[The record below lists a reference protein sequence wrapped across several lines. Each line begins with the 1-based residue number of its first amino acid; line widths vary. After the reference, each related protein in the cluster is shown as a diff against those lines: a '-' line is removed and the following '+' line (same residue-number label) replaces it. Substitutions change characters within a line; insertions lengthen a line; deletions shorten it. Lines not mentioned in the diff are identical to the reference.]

1 MRASPF
7 STQVWNF
14 CGFTASKN
22 DLFRG
27 FYIINLAKLMNLT
40 CIKHRIIDLIMGK
53 VNKIDIEGV
62 LFADITRLIEES
74 RLYIAKTA
82 NATLTLLYWQIGGPI
97 KTATLKNHT
106 AKHTKQNVFT
116 QFFSTTT
123 IHLLP

>member
-82 NATLTLLYWQIGGPI
+82 NATLTLLYWQIGGRS
-97 KTATLKNHT
+97 KTEKFKKKKGKDGKKN
-106 AKHTKQNVFT
+106 VV
-116 QFFSTTT
+116 
-123 IHLLP
+123 